1 MRNPID
7 AATFWQASHEIY
19 QRPGMQQQLITRQD
33 QHGDNVNLALLELYL
48 AERGQ
53 PLDTN
58 EKQVLQA
65 LIDAFSTEHTQ
76 LVRQLR
82 RQLSRSEALTEVASK
97 ALKQALLDAELI
109 LEQQEQALLITHL
122 QRLRA

>member
-7 AATFWQASHEIY
+7 AATFWQASIEIY
-19 QRPGMQQQLITRQD
+19 QRPGMQQQLIARQD
-33 QHGDNVNLALLELYL
+33 QHGDNVNVALLGIYL
-48 AERGQ
+48 AEQEQ
-53 PLDTN
+53 PLTSD
-58 EKQVLQA
+58 EQQVLRA

>member
-7 AATFWQASHEIY
+7 AATFWQASLEIY
-19 QRPGMQQQLITRQD
+19 QRPGMQQQLIARQD
-33 QHGDNVNLALLELYL
+33 QHGDNVNVALLELYL
-48 AERGQ
+48 AEQGQ

-82 RQLSRSEALTEVASK
+82 RQLSRSEALTEVAGK

>member
-7 AATFWQASHEIY
+7 AATFWQASLEIY
-19 QRPGMQQQLITRQD
+19 QRPGMQQQLIARQD
-33 QHGDNVNLALLELYL
+33 QHGDNVNVALLGIYL
-48 AERGQ
+48 AEQEQ
-53 PLDTN
+53 PLTSD
-58 EKQVLQA
+58 EQQVLRA

-82 RQLSRSEALTEVASK
+82 RQLSRSEALTEVAGK